1 MAGNF
6 LTTDLASILN
16 TNEFAVTATYGG
28 VTIRGIF
35 DDEDVE
41 VPMGDG
47 TTRIIPQCMFTGR
60 SEDFSGIA
68 DGQTLT
74 VSGTDYTI
82 RTWMDDGTGV
92 IEIFMGRP

>member
-16 TNEFAVTATYGG
+16 TDEFAVTATYGG
-28 VTIRGIF
+28 KTVNGIF

-41 VPMGDG
+41 VPIGDG

-60 SEDFSGIA
+60 SADFNGIA
-68 DGQTLT
+68 DGQSLTL
-74 VSGTDYTI
+74 SGTAYTI

-92 IEIFMGRP
+92 IEIFMERP